1 MTNIFI
7 AGGSGGV
14 GEALRE
20 LIAEMD
26 GAELAGMA
34 DDTYGAIEGFLELA
48 HRRVLPKVLILDI
61 QLADGSGLGVLRF
74 IKRIFPA
81 TKVIM
86 LCDSALSGYREHCTR
101 DGADYFFDKATEFPR
116 LQQVMCELV
125 AGFKRCDDAPGN
137 VGVVA

>member
-1 MTNIFI
+1 MSIFI

-14 GEALRE
+14 GEALQE
-20 LIAEMD
+20 LIAELD
-26 GAELAGMA
+26 GAELAGVA
-34 DDTYGAIEGFLELA
+34 SDTYGAIEGFLELA

-86 LCDSALSGYREHCTR
+86 LSDSALGVYRDHCTR
-101 DGADYFFDKATEFPR
+101 DGADYFFDKATEFPL
-116 LQQVMCELV
+116 LQKVLGELA
-125 AGFKRCDDAPGN
+125 AGFRAASAVPAA
-137 VGVVA
+137 VGGAA